1 MSKNASDFDLIA
13 RTVQLYFEGMYYS
26 DVEKLK
32 KAFHPNAVLHGYIE
46 GELIHLPL
54 DGWLERV
61 KCVPAPA
68 ESGEA
73 YDMRIVSIDVT
84 GRVAAVKVADL
95 YIGRR
100 FTDYL
105 SLVKV
110 EDNWVIVDK
119 IFHYDQA

>member
-1 MSKNASDFDLIA
+1 MSENASDFNLIA
-13 RTVQLYFEGMYYS
+13 RAVQLYFEGMYHS

-32 KAFHPNAVLHGYIE
+32 KAFHPKAVLHGYIE

-61 KCVPAPA
+61 KGVTAPA

-84 GRVAAVKVADL
+84 GMVAAVKVADL

-119 IFHYDQA
+119 IFHYDQK

>member
-1 MSKNASDFDLIA
+1 MSNNASDLDLIVQ
-13 RTVQLYFEGMYYS
+13 TVQLYFEGMYHS

-32 KAFHPNAVLHGYIE
+32 KAFHSKAVLHGYIE
-46 GELIHLPL
+46 GEFIHLPL
-54 DGWLERV
+54 DGWLEHV
-61 KCVPAPA
+61 SGVTAPA
-68 ESGEA
+68 ESGEE

-84 GRVAAVKVADL
+84 STVAAVKVADL

-119 IFHYDQA
+119 IFHYDKK